1 MSRIKE
7 MPSGGKRKKRKI
19 RESSLSLMDKKRKK
33 KERGKKEREPGPSCP
48 TRCPFWDLELG
59 TITRKFISSATDER
73 RRRRGRG
80 RWGRRKGGRMKRV
93 HSRLS
98 QLPTRLQRPQIN
110 YSERLIQIDSSTRNN
125 NEPGRPAVCV
135 CVCARARACVC

>member
-1 MSRIKE
+1 
-7 MPSGGKRKKRKI
+7 
-19 RESSLSLMDKKRKK
+19 
-33 KERGKKEREPGPSCP
+33 
-48 TRCPFWDLELG
+48 
-59 TITRKFISSATDER
+59 
-73 RRRRGRG
+73 
-80 RWGRRKGGRMKRV
+80 MKRV
-93 HSRLS
+93 YSRLS